1 MSWLLYLPTRELA
14 DALLAQGTERTNAVV
29 EVSGNWDS
37 ALLIPDPA
45 LSLQPAALP
54 ATEEPAFG

>member
-14 DALLAQGTERTNAVV
+14 DALQAHGTELTNAVV

-37 ALLIPDPA
+37 ALIIPDPA

-54 ATEEPAFG
+54 AAEEPAFG